1 MSYTYIKICF
11 RAASKGSR
19 RAGVRLSLDLT
30 PRPHNA
36 KTGGRSSGGRQL
48 GEGRRQHIS
57 WWRWRGWGGGGFF
70 GIFITITIY
79 GLLQIRRTHRKKM
92 KCRRSSRW
100 KIWKKH
106 LGESEALDSNLDIST
121 EFISDW
127 RLFDGLELGY
137 ITVIRFRVRS
147 EGVHKISR
155 NTMFGEYASSSK
167 LHRVGTLTPKHLS
180 RPYFKWVCKHGS
192 LPSTKRRHR
201 SAPPLKFCVPR
212 KFVDTF
218 LVRSNYDTDNIF
230 ILWIIASTGKAGS
243 CPSLICKCLSVCY
256 S

>member
-1 MSYTYIKICF
+1 
-11 RAASKGSR
+11 
-19 RAGVRLSLDLT
+19 
-30 PRPHNA
+30 
-36 KTGGRSSGGRQL
+36 
-48 GEGRRQHIS
+48 
-57 WWRWRGWGGGGFF
+57 
-70 GIFITITIY
+70 
-79 GLLQIRRTHRKKM
+79 M

-147 EGVHKISR
+147 EGVHKISW

-192 LPSTKRRHR
+192 LLSTKRRHR

-218 LVRSNYDTDNIF
+218 SVGSNYDTDNIF

-256 S
+256 T